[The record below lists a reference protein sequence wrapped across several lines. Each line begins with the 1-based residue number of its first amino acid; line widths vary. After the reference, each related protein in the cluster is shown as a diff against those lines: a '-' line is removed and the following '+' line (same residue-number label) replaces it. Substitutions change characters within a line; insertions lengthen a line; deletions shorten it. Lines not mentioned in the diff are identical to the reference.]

1 MKKILLISFFS
12 LIFNNAH
19 ADSHAQTT
27 EQATS
32 PQPNAEN
39 SADSADNKNSAEPAT
54 RSMPNS
60 KQETELEIAA
70 YLKNSLTQ
78 VIKLTAL
85 EQEFNLY
92 YLAAD
97 VKEPL
102 GSLLFFPDERL
113 HSDTLVSLNP
123 LRVGLTRYQ
132 WQTAVLTLPQ
142 TTLPA
147 IPQRSEYKED
157 TEEPESTT
165 DTSTAAVEDNAEAK
179 TETDPEAKDK
189 DADAPDTAAQDTS
202 TEEPPIAV
210 KTLAE
215 ISLARAQASIKL
227 LTEKSDAV
235 IIAGIGQGA
244 TWAAAFAVTIPVA
257 DKENYRLLLINPLQS
272 TDVSAPKLTQML
284 GDIKIDTFDI
294 YTPHNPNLSIG
305 INPALARKRA
315 ANLSEIEQYIQI
327 KASALTWGRQGN
339 SWLLKKVRGVLK
351 KYVEKPL
358 MIAKEK
364 KTKPKTVR
372 KKNQKPGA

>member
-12 LIFNNAH
+12 LILNNAH
-19 ADSHAQTT
+19 ADSHAKAT
-27 EQATS
+27 EQAAS
-32 PQPNAEN
+32 DAEN
-39 SADSADNKNSAEPAT
+39 SADSENSEEPVT
-54 RSMPNS
+54 RSMPNT

-70 YLKNSLTQ
+70 YLSNSLTQ
-78 VIKLTAL
+78 VLKLTAL

-147 IPQRSEYKED
+147 IPLRSEYKED
-157 TEEPESTT
+157 TQDPESTN
-165 DTSTAAVEDNAEAK
+165 DATAAVEDTVEAK
-179 TETDPEAKDK
+179 TETAKAKDK
-189 DADAPDTAAQDTS
+189 DTDAPDTAAQTTPNSS

-244 TWAAAFAVTIPVA
+244 TWAAAFAVTIPAA
-257 DKENYRLLLINPLQS
+257 DKENFRLLLINPLQS

-294 YTPHNPNLSIG
+294 YTPHNANLSIG

-358 MIAKEK
+358 IIAKEK
-364 KTKPKTVR
+364 KTKPKISR
-372 KKNQKPGA
+372 KKNQKPGV